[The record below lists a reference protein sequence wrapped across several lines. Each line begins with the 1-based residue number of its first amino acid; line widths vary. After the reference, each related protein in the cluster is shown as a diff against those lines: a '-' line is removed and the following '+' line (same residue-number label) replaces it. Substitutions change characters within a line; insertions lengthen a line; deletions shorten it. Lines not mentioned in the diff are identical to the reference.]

1 MNPGRCLGMPLTFP
15 RRYRQLDADAA
26 NVIFP
31 GQDGEKTV
39 TCRVSTDVL
48 RAWLGADAAGAD
60 LLAAFDRNRA
70 RIESLAARKYELAN
84 STDAVSITLTP
95 ADL

>member
-1 MNPGRCLGMPLTFP
+1 MPLTFP

-39 TCRVSTDVL
+39 TCKVATDVL
-48 RAWLGADAAGAD
+48 RAWLGAEAAGAD
-60 LLAAFDRNRA
+60 LLAAFDRNRP
-70 RIESLAARKYELAN
+70 RIEALAARKYELAN
-84 STDAVSITLTP
+84 GADTVSVTLTP

>member
-1 MNPGRCLGMPLTFP
+1 MPLSFP

-39 TCRVSTDVL
+39 TCKVATDVL
-48 RAWLGADAAGAD
+48 RAWPGAAAAGAD
-60 LLAAFDRNRA
+60 MLAVFDRNRA
-70 RIESLAARKYELAN
+70 RVETLAARKYERAN
-84 STDAVSITLTP
+84 GTDTVSVTLTP